1 MGSDPSPLKEVPGHC
16 SNSDLAITRRPYEGN
31 AMQRTKYTV
40 QLFNL
45 AGEIL
50 GSLTLQASFR
60 LADLAALKT
69 LGTARVEIMS

>member
-1 MGSDPSPLKEVPGHC
+1 
-16 SNSDLAITRRPYEGN
+16 
-31 AMQRTKYTV
+31 MQRKNITV

-50 GSLTLQASFR
+50 GSLTLPASFR

-69 LGTARVEIMS
+69 LGAARVEVLS

>member
-1 MGSDPSPLKEVPGHC
+1 
-16 SNSDLAITRRPYEGN
+16 
-31 AMQRTKYTV
+31 MQRTKYTV

-50 GSLTLQASFR
+50 GSLTLPASFR

-69 LGTARVEIMS
+69 LGATRVEVLS

>member
-1 MGSDPSPLKEVPGHC
+1 
-16 SNSDLAITRRPYEGN
+16 
-31 AMQRTKYTV
+31 MQRTKYTV

-50 GSLTLQASFR
+50 GSLTLPASFR

-69 LGTARVEIMS
+69 LGTARVEVLS